1 MSDKRM
7 TEPTR
12 KVLQALLD
20 DPELEHY
27 GLALSR
33 QADIPHGTMYGIL
46 VRLEGWGW
54 VEHRL
59 EYPDD
64 RAAPPR
70 RYYRLT
76 RDGATRAQAAL
87 AHAAE
92 ARSQRRP
99 RSAPNTFA
107 AEHAP

>member
-20 DPELEHY
+20 GFEQEHY

-46 VRLEGWGW
+46 VRLESWGW

-76 RDGATRAQAAL
+76 RDGAARAQAAL

-92 ARSQRRP
+92 ARSHRRP
-99 RSAPNTFA
+99 HSASSTFA
-107 AEHAP
+107 AETAP